1 MAACI
6 SEEITT
12 NENNE
17 SNEKNDNTVHVTG
30 VSLNKTSLSMKQ
42 GESAHLEALVFP
54 TEAEDKTVTW
64 MSDNTAIATVNE
76 GMVTAIKDGTTIIT
90 VTTKDGSKTARCDV
104 IVEKNP
110 DPSVTLGA
118 DKISV
123 ISAVLHGK
131 ANFGKS
137 TPSDLTIG
145 FQYSKSAGILPSN
158 STITEAQDADE
169 EYNFMAGITGLEPNT
184 KYYFR
189 SFIRQNGQDI
199 YGETKAFTTNAI
211 SSIIHTKEPTSVS
224 SVSATL
230 LSDLDMTDVLCE
242 NQSYG
247 FYYGDSAEHL
257 NNEVSASADGNNKFA
272 ASLTNLSPS
281 TPYYVQAYIVLD
293 DRVFKEDLV
302 SFTTK
307 DIKSILVTNEATEI
321 EPSSANLNGL
331 LDLTDVQY
339 GSISYGF
346 YWGRSGS
353 SESFFLQSDVS
364 GKVMTA
370 SLTTLNHK
378 TQYWYKAFVKLDD
391 QRLYGEIK
399 TFTTDIVP
407 VESVSLNKTEYT
419 FNEIGKTFIL
429 KATVHPTDAT
439 NKKIA
444 WSSDNEAVAIVN
456 NSGQVTATGNGSA
469 KIIANTEDKEKTAT
483 CNITVIQL
491 VTSIE
496 LNKTSLTLNE
506 GETHEL
512 KPSVYPSNAND
523 KSLVWVSSDPSIATV
538 DANGKVTAVSK
549 GETTIKALAND
560 GSGVYATCW
569 VYVIRKVSS
578 IELNESAISLYPGQ
592 TKSIVATV
600 IPSTANNT
608 QLSWASYNPGVAT
621 VSDNGVIT
629 GIKAGSTTII
639 AKAKDGSGVYAICNV
654 EVMRYVERIDL
665 NHSIIYLDQG
675 DKRQLTAT
683 IIPESAGNKTLNWSS
698 SDEWIATVDQ
708 NGLVTAVS
716 ATGDPAFIY
725 AYASDG
731 SGMRA
736 CCTVYVMGAVDLGLS
751 VKWANFNIGAS
762 TPTSY
767 GNYYAWGEIETKDEY
782 TWENYKFRS
791 SGNSSNDIKFSK
803 YNESSA
809 FGNYGPID
817 NKTVLDPEDDVARV
831 VLGNGWRMP
840 TEKEVIELK
849 NNCSWKEMGNGY
861 YVSGLAKG
869 YEKYCIF
876 IPKSGN
882 INGKTRENIG
892 SDCYFWSASLFSLMF
907 MGSPTFQPWCGSL
920 VRASENNYLSVGGGN
935 RYLGLPVRPV
945 TD

>member
-17 SNEKNDNTVHVTG
+17 SKEKKDNTVHVTG

-42 GESAHLEALVFP
+42 GESAHLEAMVFP
-54 TEAEDKTVTW
+54 AEAEDKTVTW

-131 ANFGKS
+131 ANLGKS
-137 TPSDLTIG
+137 TASDLKIG

-169 EYNFMAGITGLEPNT
+169 EYNFMAGITGLEPDT

-189 SFIRQNGQDI
+189 SFVRQNGQDT

-307 DIKSILVTNEATEI
+307 DIESILVTNEATEI

-346 YWGRSGS
+346 YWGRSGY
-353 SESFFLQSDVS
+353 SESFFLQSEVN

-419 FNEIGKTFIL
+419 FNEIGKTFVL
-429 KATVHPTDAT
+429 KATVHPADAT
-439 NKKIA
+439 NKIID

-469 KIIANTEDKEKTAT
+469 KITANTEDKEKTAT

-491 VTSIE
+491 VTSIK
-496 LNKTSLTLNE
+496 LNKTSLTLIE
-506 GETHEL
+506 GEAHEL

-549 GETTIKALAND
+549 GETTIKAMAND
-560 GSGVYATCW
+560 GSGVYAT
-569 VYVIRKVSS
+569 
-578 IELNESAISLYPGQ
+578 
-592 TKSIVATV
+592 
-600 IPSTANNT
+600 
-608 QLSWASYNPGVAT
+608 
-621 VSDNGVIT
+621 
-629 GIKAGSTTII
+629 
-639 AKAKDGSGVYAICNV
+639 CNV

-665 NHSIIYLDQG
+665 NPSLIYLDQG

-716 ATGDPAFIY
+716 ATGAPVYIY

-731 SGMRA
+731 SGMQAR
-736 CCTVYVMGAVDLGLS
+736 CTVYVMGAVDLGLS

-849 NNCSWKEMGNGY
+849 NNCSWKETGNGY
-861 YVSGLAKG
+861 FVSGLAKG
-869 YEKYCIF
+869 YERYCIF

-892 SDCYFWSASLFSLMF
+892 SDCYFWSASLFSFMF

-920 VRASENNYLSVGGGN
+920 VRASENNYLSVGGGD

-945 TD
+945 TE

>member
-1 MAACI
+1 MVYQLTKAEGYHLFIHEHAKMKVFLKTITVFFSLLMLLSCKEEAREILVSSVTLDQTSIDIHLGQTYLLTVTVLPDNAIDKTIQWSSSDESVAMVKDGLVTAVKIGQTTIKASCGIKSASCVVNVIPVSVEEISIDI
-6 SEEITT
+6 SETSLKAGETVTLTATIKPDDATDKTVTWSTSDASVATVDNGVVTAKKVGSATITAKAG
-12 NENNE
+12 
-17 SNEKNDNTVHVTG
+17 EKTATCAVTVVATPVTS
-30 VSLNKTSLSMKQ
+30 VSLNKTSASLKA
-42 GESAHLEALVFP
+42 GETVTLIATIKPDDA
-54 TEAEDKTVTW
+54 TDKTVTW
-64 MSDNTAIATVNE
+64 TTSDASVATVDN
-76 GMVTAIKDGTTIIT
+76 GVVTAKK
-90 VTTKDGSKTARCDV
+90 VGSA
-104 IVEKNP
+104 
-110 DPSVTLGA
+110 
-118 DKISV
+118 
-123 ISAVLHGK
+123 
-131 ANFGKS
+131 
-137 TPSDLTIG
+137 
-145 FQYSKSAGILPSN
+145 
-158 STITEAQDADE
+158 TITAK
-169 EYNFMAGITGLEPNT
+169 AG
-184 KYYFR
+184 
-189 SFIRQNGQDI
+189 D
-199 YGETKAFTTNAI
+199 
-211 SSIIHTKEPTSVS
+211 
-224 SVSATL
+224 
-230 LSDLDMTDVLCE
+230 
-242 NQSYG
+242 
-247 FYYGDSAEHL
+247 
-257 NNEVSASADGNNKFA
+257 
-272 ASLTNLSPS
+272 
-281 TPYYVQAYIVLD
+281 
-293 DRVFKEDLV
+293 
-302 SFTTK
+302 
-307 DIKSILVTNEATEI
+307 
-321 EPSSANLNGL
+321 
-331 LDLTDVQY
+331 
-339 GSISYGF
+339 
-346 YWGRSGS
+346 
-353 SESFFLQSDVS
+353 
-364 GKVMTA
+364 
-370 SLTTLNHK
+370 K
-378 TQYWYKAFVKLDD
+378 TV
-391 QRLYGEIK
+391 
-399 TFTTDIVP
+399 
-407 VESVSLNKTEYT
+407 
-419 FNEIGKTFIL
+419 
-429 KATVHPTDAT
+429 
-439 NKKIA
+439 
-444 WSSDNEAVAIVN
+444 
-456 NSGQVTATGNGSA
+456 
-469 KIIANTEDKEKTAT
+469 T

-491 VTSIE
+491 VTSIK
-496 LNKTSLTLNE
+496 LNKTSLTLIE
-506 GETHEL
+506 GEAHEL

-549 GETTIKALAND
+549 GETTIKAIAND

-639 AKAKDGSGVYAICNV
+639 AIANDGSGVYAICNV

-665 NHSIIYLDQG
+665 NPSIIYLDQG

-767 GNYYAWGEIETKDEY
+767 GNYYAWGEIETKAEY

-849 NNCSWKEMGNGY
+849 NNCSWKEMKNGY
-861 YVSGLAKG
+861 YVRGLAKG
-869 YEKYCIF
+869 YERYCIF
-876 IPKSGN
+876 IPKSGY

-907 MGSPTFQPWCGSL
+907 MGSPTFKPCCGSL
-920 VRASENNYLSVGGGN
+920 VRASENNYLSVGGGD
-935 RYLGLPVRPV
+935 RYLGFPVRPV